1 MGNLTIEQAI
11 KAYFILP
18 TEAQKRLKKDIQEQ
32 TGWGKDLFYKKI
44 NERTPLN
51 KTESTILLSIFQKYE
66 RIIKLSHEIDEAL
79 FDEFESKIN

>member
-1 MGNLTIEQAI
+1 MSNLTIDEAI

-44 NERTPLN
+44 NERTPLT
-51 KTESTILLSIFQKYE
+51 KSESTILLPLFQKYE
-66 RIIKLSHEIDEAL
+66 RIIELSKEIDIVL